1 MGFKLAIE
9 RDGNRMYVNP
19 DIDIT
24 KIRDSMQLDSGTVIA
39 EMETPDAF
47 VSLEVQGDVCVYF
60 HTEDAPQGFDG
71 PYTKPSSFPD
81 ELKALIAG
89 EEPVRG
95 AENWL
100 YDRRVCVYANN
111 WFELFIGKDKNDLC
125 SKSFLVNIDNMTN
138 EGLYETM
145 MEFVH
150 LVWPRIK
157 PSCDTNH
164 A

>member
-19 DIDIT
+19 DIDMT
-24 KIRDSMQLDSGTVIA
+24 KIRDSMQLDSETVIA
-39 EMETPDAF
+39 EMETPNAL
-47 VSLEVQGDVCVYF
+47 VSLEVQGDVCVFF

-81 ELKALIAG
+81 KLKSLIAG

-95 AENWL
+95 AKSWL
-100 YDRRVCVYANN
+100 YDERVCVDANN
-111 WFELFIGKDKNDLC
+111 WFELFIGKDKSDLC

-145 MEFVH
+145 TEFVR
-150 LVWPRIK
+150 LVGPRMGL
-157 PSCDTNH
+157 SCDTNQ